1 MGAVPSPLVD
11 TLRAA
16 RERRGP
22 LLTDARTTAFRV
34 LNGEADGVPDVTA
47 DVFGELAVISLY
59 RDFTPAEEE
68 ALLDAALAAWAPR
81 SLYLKRRPREAR
93 VLANVA
99 KEELAPEVPAR
110 GAPVESLTA
119 LENGLSFLIR
129 PAQGLS
135 VGLYLDMRDTR
146 AWLRERVRGLSVL
159 NLFSYTCA
167 FGVVATGSGAKR
179 ALNIDA
185 SRRVLE
191 WGEENARLNGQPVD
205 RYDYVAGDVFDWLKR
220 LAKKGETFDVVISD
234 PPSFSTTR
242 TARFSAAR
250 DYARLAE
257 AAARVVAP
265 GGRLVACC
273 NHAGLPA
280 RRFETMVAE
289 GVALAGRKGKAV
301 GSLGPSPL
309 DFPSPPGQEPA
320 LKVHVVEVR

>member
-1 MGAVPSPLVD
+1 MPTLVD
-11 TLRAA
+11 TLRTAQA
-16 RERRGP
+16 RRGP
-22 LLTDARTTAFRV
+22 LLDDPRTTAFRV
-34 LNGEADGVPDVTA
+34 LNGEADGVPDVTV
-47 DVFGELAVISLY
+47 DRFGGMYVVSLY
-59 RDFTPAEEE
+59 RDLSPSEEE
-68 ALLDAALAAWAPR
+68 SLLDAAMAAWAPT

-99 KEELAPEVPAR
+99 KETLAPESAAR
-110 GAPVESLTA
+110 GEPVESLTA

-129 PAQGLS
+129 PGQGLS

-146 AWLRERVRGLSVL
+146 AWLLNEARGLTVL

-167 FGVVATGSGAKR
+167 FGVVATAAGAKR
-179 ALNIDA
+179 ALNLDA

-191 WGEENARLNGQPVD
+191 WGEENARLNGQSAD

-220 LAKKGETFDVVISD
+220 LTKKGETFDLVIAD
-234 PPSFSTTR
+234 PPSFSNTKE
-242 TARFSAAR
+242 ARFSAAR

-273 NHAGLPA
+273 NHAGLPLK
-280 RRFETMVAE
+280 RFETMVAE
-289 GVALAGRKGKAV
+289 GIALAGRQGR
-301 GSLGPSPL
+301 GLSSSGPSSL

-320 LKVHVVEVR
+320 LKVHVVQLR

>member
-1 MGAVPSPLVD
+1 
-11 TLRAA
+11 
-16 RERRGP
+16 
-22 LLTDARTTAFRV
+22 
-34 LNGEADGVPDVTA
+34 
-47 DVFGELAVISLY
+47 
-59 RDFTPAEEE
+59 
-68 ALLDAALAAWAPR
+68 
-81 SLYLKRRPREAR
+81 
-93 VLANVA
+93 
-99 KEELAPEVPAR
+99 
-110 GAPVESLTA
+110 
-119 LENGLSFLIR
+119 
-129 PAQGLS
+129 
-135 VGLYLDMRDTR
+135 
-146 AWLRERVRGLSVL
+146 
-159 NLFSYTCA
+159 
-167 FGVVATGSGAKR
+167 VVATASGAKR

-191 WGEENARLNGQPVD
+191 WGEENAHLNGQPVD

-250 DYARLAE
+250 DYARLAD
-257 AAARVVAP
+257 AAARVVTP

-301 GSLGPSPL
+301 GSLGPSAL
-309 DFPSPPGQEPA
+309 DVPSLPGQEPA